1 MWVEPWGKV
10 HCSGGLE
17 NYVCY
22 HANTGSTVGSI
33 TCSVH
38 RLFEINSTKS
48 CNAQNNSWLYLMLY
62 KAITPKYNS
71 LYKSSYRCSLRF
83 YLVLILLFLLEVD
96 MDLNAHTTLPHTKMV
111 RWWN

>member
-62 KAITPKYNS
+62 KAITVDSLLTDTPNNRRLLNS
-71 LYKSSYRCSLRF
+71 GRCSMYQLMSP
-83 YLVLILLFLLEVD
+83 YIIIQLQHPNSEQPP
-96 MDLNAHTTLPHTKMV
+96 NSG
-111 RWWN
+111 